1 MKLSLSQVRNYLN
14 RLGISIIAGEP
25 FDLGKI
31 MPLNIARRY
40 DAFRANIIN
49 DECIIMLPHNDDT
62 SPDDIAL
69 HNTTLRNALLLRPI
83 FAFPRLDR
91 EFASSLKSAKIAYIV
106 PSRQVFIPP
115 CVILESDRAYA
126 EDEKPLGAH
135 LTPWAQVVLLD
146 CLLHERLPGYLIK
159 YSSLAYVVTVIEMT
173 GAAKIIA
180 TKYFAYFEAF
190 AAVGIFYLILVSI
203 ATFALGKLEKKLAIP
218 GVSGAKQE

>member
-106 PSRQVFIPP
+106 WSDTSKLYIYGWPAISVKRMLNNATSPLVFSRPKVSK
-115 CVILESDRAYA
+115 C
-126 EDEKPLGAH
+126 EDINALRRCA
-135 LTPWAQVVLLD
+135 L
-146 CLLHERLPGYLIK
+146 
-159 YSSLAYVVTVIEMT
+159 MT
-173 GAAKIIA
+173 SK
-180 TKYFAYFEAF
+180 
-190 AAVGIFYLILVSI
+190 
-203 ATFALGKLEKKLAIP
+203 
-218 GVSGAKQE
+218 